1 LPSAQ
6 QEQQL
11 LAEEV
16 KGRVL
21 AISVSIKTFTDP
33 PPADSGFVFDIDVCT
48 IAGQP
53 PLHIADPPHPPSA
66 VQEYLDAIPQL
77 LELDPALKKV
87 TTHPC
92 LSNP

>member
-33 PPADSGFVFDIDVCT
+33 PPADSGFVFDIDVCSIT
-48 IAGQP
+48 FPFTSLTP
-53 PLHIADPPHPPSA
+53 PTPPPPCRNTWMPSRSCWSWT
-66 VQEYLDAIPQL
+66 PR
-77 LELDPALKKV
+77 
-87 TTHPC
+87 
-92 LSNP
+92 